1 MINVILVDDDV
12 RFSHFIIGYLEHE
25 KDITFSGYYEN
36 CEKALAGLEKISPDV
51 ILLDIDIP
59 KKMSGIEA
67 IPLFKE
73 KLPQTKIVMF
83 TKFDKENYLFEALKN
98 GADGYLLKSSEPQ
111 KIIKIIKEMFHGQAP
126 IDMTIANKL
135 IHYFHQNP
143 PIEPLTDRQ
152 KEILKK
158 VAEGKTNRR
167 IADELFISVST
178 VKFHIHNIYKI
189 LHVTNKAQAI
199 AKALRDNII

>member
-1 MINVILVDDDV
+1 MIDVVLVDDDV
-12 RFSHFIIGYLEHE
+12 KFSKFIIGYLEHE
-25 KDITFSGYYEN
+25 KDIRFCGYYKN
-36 CEKALAGLEKISPDV
+36 CESALADLEDDLPDV

-67 IPLFKE
+67 IPHFKE
-73 KLPQTKIVMF
+73 KLPDVKIVMF
-83 TKFDKENYLFEALKN
+83 TKLDGEDYLFNALKN
-98 GADGYLLKSSEPQ
+98 GADGYLLKSSKPE
-111 KIIKIIKEMFHGQAP
+111 KIIKIIREMFNGQAP

-135 IHYFHQNP
+135 IQYFHQNP
-143 PIEPLTDRQ
+143 PVEPLTDRQ
-152 KEILKK
+152 TEILKK

-178 VKFHIHNIYKI
+178 VKFHIHNIYRI

-199 AKALRDNII
+199 AKAIKNKII